1 MTSAV
6 SILPG
11 AQLAVLNAAYRAA
24 VARKR
29 LRLALAAAA
38 FFAALVVAAFGAEV
52 NLRTLFTYFGNF
64 ISYFDRILT
73 LEDGTR
79 VWSNPAEW
87 FWGWR
92 KWLWMLAETILI
104 SYVGTMIGA
113 VLAFALNFFAAQ
125 NTSPAPWL
133 RFVIRRLLEFART
146 VPGIVFA
153 LIFVI
158 AFGLGPMA
166 GVLAIAIHST
176 GALGKLFSE
185 IVENADMKPVEG
197 VRSTGASWLSCM
209 RFAVLPQ
216 VSAGYASYALLR
228 FEINVREA
236 SVMGFVGAGGIGQ
249 ELVVAIRK
257 FYYSDVSA
265 ILLTIIITVFIIDI
279 AHRLAAR
286 PSVRQGCAGMSQLP
300 KPDREQL
307 RAKYPDIF
315 DRPAASRLATPAM
328 IVAAFAVFI
337 FGLVDLDFS
346 PAKLFAGLSQLGW
359 ITVMMIPPDPGSSL
373 PAYLSALGET
383 LSIALL
389 GTTIAAVVALPFSL
403 LAARN
408 IIPSGWLRFPVR
420 RFFDSIR
427 GVDTLIWALVWINVV
442 GLGPFAGVLAIALS
456 DFGAFGKLF
465 SEAIEAADRKQVE
478 GIRASG
484 GNALHEIRFGLM
496 PQVLPVIAGQVLYF
510 IESNTRSATIIG
522 IVGAGGIGLQL
533 AEQIRV
539 LEWQK
544 VSFLILMI
552 LVAVAAID
560 WISGKLRFA
569 IIGQRALA

>member
-11 AQLAVLNAAYRAA
+11 AQLAVLNAAYRGA

-79 VWSNPAEW
+79 VWSNPVEW

-113 VLAFALNFFAAQ
+113 VLAFALNFFASQ

-265 ILLTIIITVFIIDI
+265 ILLTIIVTVFIIDI
-279 AHRLAAR
+279 A
-286 PSVRQGCAGMSQLP
+286 
-300 KPDREQL
+300 
-307 RAKYPDIF
+307 
-315 DRPAASRLATPAM
+315 T
-328 IVAAFAVFI
+328 
-337 FGLVDLDFS
+337 
-346 PAKLFAGLSQLGW
+346 
-359 ITVMMIPPDPGSSL
+359 
-373 PAYLSALGET
+373 
-383 LSIALL
+383 
-389 GTTIAAVVALPFSL
+389 
-403 LAARN
+403 
-408 IIPSGWLRFPVR
+408 GWLRGR
-420 RFFDSIR
+420 
-427 GVDTLIWALVWINVV
+427 L
-442 GLGPFAGVLAIALS
+442 
-456 DFGAFGKLF
+456 FGGDA
-465 SEAIEAADRKQVE
+465 
-478 GIRASG
+478 RA
-484 GNALHEIRFGLM
+484 
-496 PQVLPVIAGQVLYF
+496 
-510 IESNTRSATIIG
+510 
-522 IVGAGGIGLQL
+522 
-533 AEQIRV
+533 
-539 LEWQK
+539 
-544 VSFLILMI
+544 
-552 LVAVAAID
+552 
-560 WISGKLRFA
+560 
-569 IIGQRALA
+569 